1 LVIFPFFFPGILSV
15 PGSETFFGGDQWK
28 DIEEMAHKAG
38 FVNIIG
44 NPNVGKSTIMN
55 ALVGE
60 KISIITSK
68 MQTTRHRIK
77 GIVSGDDF
85 QIVYSD
91 TPGILQPHYRLQET
105 MMKFVDAALEDADVI
120 LYVTDVIENP
130 EKNQSYIDRIRKI
143 DVPLLVLVNKID
155 LSNQEQVLKL
165 YDFWTKTFP
174 SATVMPVSAKEKFN
188 IAPLFD
194 RIMEWLPE
202 GPAYF
207 PKEELTDRN
216 ERFFV
221 QEIIREK
228 ILLYYQKEIPY
239 AVEIEVEEFKDE
251 GKLIRMRAVVYVAR
265 ESQKGI
271 IIGHQG
277 KAIKKVGS
285 EARKD
290 AEEFFGKKIFLELY
304 VKVAKDW
311 REKDA
316 QLKRFGYD
324 A

>member
-1 LVIFPFFFPGILSV
+1 
-15 PGSETFFGGDQWK
+15 
-28 DIEEMAHKAG
+28 MHKSG

-91 TPGILQPHYRLQET
+91 TPGILKPNYKLQET
-105 MMKFVDAALEDADVI
+105 MLRYVDTALDDADVI
-120 LYVTDVIENP
+120 LYVTDVVEKFDKNIDYIE
-130 EKNQSYIDRIRKI
+130 KVKKSG
-143 DVPLLVLVNKID
+143 VPVILLINKID
-155 LSNQEQVLKL
+155 LSDQEKVLEL
-165 YDFWTKTFP
+165 YNTWKEQLPDAEILP
-174 SATVMPVSAKEKFN
+174 ISATEKFN
-188 IAPLFD
+188 VAPVFD
-194 RIMEWLPE
+194 MILEKLPE
-202 GPAYF
+202 GPAFF
-207 PKEELTDRN
+207 PKDELTDRN

-228 ILLYYQKEIPY
+228 ILLNYQKEVPY
-239 AVEIEVEEFKDE
+239 SVEIEVEAFKE
-251 GKLIRMRAVVYVAR
+251 EEKLLRIQAVINVNR

-271 IIGHQG
+271 IIGHRG
-277 KAIKKVGS
+277 MAIKKVGS

-290 AEEFFGKKIFLELY
+290 IEEFFEKKVFLELF
-304 VKVAKDW
+304 VKVSKAW
-311 REKDA
+311 RENDIKI
-316 QLKRFGYD
+316 RGFGYEMQ
-324 A
+324 